1 MNEYCES
8 NSSHLSRSLIRLYER
23 TRLKWAMFKI
33 YRKLQL
39 FNVSSCETRVSK
51 IESSQSSVRCENEI
65 KYLCFILT
73 KCSKCFLY
81 LIPMTHSHHKN
92 ISHISPWI
100 LCQGTTTFE
109 ATNGAA
115 EKQLKIPMGALDFFS
130 SSVWQQSTSGTIT
143 LELLKIVPWQAVH
156 HLY

>member
-65 KYLCFILT
+65 KYLCFILR
-73 KCSKCFLY
+73 
-81 LIPMTHSHHKN
+81 IRRPPTHPLFPNTPLVRSITSWALRLHRAQQTQHSRHSTADTAQQTQHIRQSPQRQ
-92 ISHISPWI
+92 ISRRLWESDNSRGLHSP
-100 LCQGTTTFE
+100 
-109 ATNGAA
+109 
-115 EKQLKIPMGALDFFS
+115 LK
-130 SSVWQQSTSGTIT
+130 TI
-143 LELLKIVPWQAVH
+143 
-156 HLY
+156 